1 MASSAP
7 SVVSISA
14 RRSKY
19 LSISLV
25 RASQLTRPSLCRP
38 SRTGRAHTINE
49 RERQDYYRPSTSLF
63 RSFVDEELVNRYDLS
78 SLVTHSTVT
87 SVSYGPLHIQGE
99 EMMDGFRVESTN
111 ADGSKEVLGA
121 KAVVFAVGPSSKPN
135 IPQVVKDALE
145 SAGETSKAALE
156 NDPSAAWRRGE
167 VLGEAWCHS
176 AAFAL
181 DGFTFLSKR
190 VRTKMDERKKVTVVV
205 IGGG

>member
-1 MASSAP
+1 MLMALA
-7 SVVSISA
+7 
-14 RRSKY
+14 
-19 LSISLV
+19 L
-25 RASQLTRPSLCRP
+25 
-38 SRTGRAHTINE
+38 
-49 RERQDYYRPSTSLF
+49 QDYYRPSTSLF
-63 RSFVDEELVNRYDLS
+63 RSFVEEELVNRYHLS

-135 IPQVVKDALE
+135 VPQVVKDALD
-145 SAGETSKAALE
+145 SAGETAKASLE
-156 NDPSAAWRRGE
+156 EDPSAAWRRGD

-190 VRTKMDERKKVTVVV
+190 VRAKIDERKKVTVVV